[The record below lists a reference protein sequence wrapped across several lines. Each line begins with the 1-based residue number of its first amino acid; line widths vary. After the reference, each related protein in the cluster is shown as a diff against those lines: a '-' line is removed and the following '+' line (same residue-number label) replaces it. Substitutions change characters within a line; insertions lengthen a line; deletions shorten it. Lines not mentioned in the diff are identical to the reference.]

1 MKKITILLVGSLLA
15 TLTFAQQFPLQSQ
28 YQFNYSSIN
37 PAAVGEN
44 EYYSTRAS
52 FRRQWVGLTDNP
64 IATQL
69 FAVTK
74 GFGNNGLGITVF
86 SDQTGGA
93 FNKSGMAVSYSHKV
107 SFASSDLFFGVSA
120 GGAKINLENIND
132 PALINT
138 DDMIAE
144 ATFGAYYMIKDFKI
158 GISIPGLLNT
168 NMEISNSNENTL
180 YSHFYSMISY
190 NYRLNEEWEVY
201 PSILVKTTA
210 NHNQIDGNINFK
222 LKNKLWF
229 GASYRQDFGPTI
241 YIGIDFAR
249 LFSVYS
255 HDISTNEASSYS
267 NGSHEFTLGYDFIP
281 EKDIEVQEEA
291 RIKVTDRDSDGVE
304 DVDDLCPDIPGDILA
319 NGCPDFDK
327 DGIPDNYDLCPHL
340 FGSKENQGC
349 PELTSEE
356 EDILTKA
363 LGDLRF
369 DFDKD
374 EIKYSSYNT
383 LTDLTVLMHKNPSMY
398 LIIEGH
404 TSSEGTSEYNLSL
417 SARRTKTVQ
426 KFFIERGLDKN
437 RMVIDFYGEDNPLNT
452 NTTESERAENRRVE
466 FDIKYHLYDRTTA
479 DEMKEEYDNLLN
491 NVEEDLYSNQTIEEK
506 IIEDVVI
513 EEEIIEDVVIEE
525 EIIEEEFIE
534 DEIIEEETIEEDS
547 SSNNVVEKKVEKR
560 ELEDNEQ
567 VVARFSVTFDSI
579 IFHNSEEEET
589 LSETEEATDEDYLLV
604 VHVLNKVENAIN
616 FISNSEED
624 FNFKYIEGRYYVY
637 VFSSPYREDVEM
649 FRSAYNKECWIKNPI
664 K

>member
-44 EYYSTRAS
+44 EYYSTRSS

-74 GFGNNGLGITVF
+74 GFGNNGLGITFF

-93 FNKSGMAVSYSHKV
+93 FNKSGMTASYSHKV

-120 GGAKINLENIND
+120 GGSKINLENIND
-132 PALINT
+132 PALLNT

-190 NYRLNEEWEVY
+190 NYKLNEEWEVY

-222 LKNKLWF
+222 LRNKLWF

-241 YIGIDFAR
+241 YVGIDFGR
-249 LFSVYS
+249 LLSVYS

-281 EKDIEVQEEA
+281 EKDEKDKEVQEEA

-304 DVDDLCPDIPGDILA
+304 DVDDLCPDVPGDILA

-340 FGSKENQGC
+340 FGTKENQGC

-363 LGDLRF
+363 LGDLIF
-369 DFDKD
+369 DFDKA
-374 EIKYSSYNT
+374 EMKYSSYNT

-417 SARRTKTVQ
+417 SARRTKTVH

-437 RMVIDFYGEDNPLNT
+437 RMIIDFYGEDNPLNT

-466 FDIKYHLYDRTTA
+466 FHIKYHLYDRTTA
-479 DEMKEEYDNLLN
+479 DKMKEEYDNLLN
-491 NVEEDLYSNQTIEEK
+491 NLEEDLYSNQTIEEE

-513 EEEIIEDVVIEE
+513 EEEFIEDEIIEE

-534 DEIIEEETIEEDS
+534 DEII
-547 SSNNVVEKKVEKR
+547 
-560 ELEDNEQ
+560 
-567 VVARFSVTFDSI
+567 
-579 IFHNSEEEET
+579 EEEET

-624 FNFKYIEGRYYVY
+624 FNFKYIEGKYYIYVY
-637 VFSSPYREDVEM
+637 YSPYRQDVEM
-649 FRSAYNKECWIKNPI
+649 FRSAYNKECWIKNPT